1 MGSLSNTC
9 PSAGQKLTVEITKT
23 GIDVSVPVLIVQIE
37 YTLNQPSGRPIAD
50 RATGLAPAASRSL
63 GGMTIQGKV
72 LADRYAVGELLGRGG
87 MAEVYLATDRVL
99 DRPVAFKVL
108 GGWLANDGTFVERF
122 RREALAAARISH
134 PNLVA
139 VFDAGSEDGVHYIVM
154 ELVPGETLADVLRKQ
169 GRLDTNRAI
178 TIAASVADALGVAH
192 AAGIVHRDVKPGN
205 VMLTP
210 DGRTKLVDL
219 GIARS
224 IDGESITHAS
234 SILGT
239 AGYLSPEQ
247 ARGDPVDHR
256 SDIYSLGCVLYEMLT
271 GRQPFEAK
279 DPIAV
284 AWKHVH
290 EAPAPPTSIEPS
302 VPPAVEAVTLRAM
315 EKEPAARFQSV
326 ADMAAALQ
334 DRTAPVAPVTAT
346 TPMPPQTPTAPLPTV
361 GTDTLPRRADRV
373 RRRRPL
379 VPLLLVLAALV
390 LLGSLAFALLG
401 GDPPPGLAVPIDSPS
416 PSPSSSPSSSPSPS
430 PTATPA
436 DAVQGAVDALQGVVA
451 QGVSDGTIT
460 DKAAEEIQK
469 GLDSALHEFTGG
481 DTDKALEKLGDL
493 ERKVDDLVDH
503 DEIAHSEK
511 QKLAR
516 AIEDLAQ
523 QMSLAS
529 PSEG

>member
-1 MGSLSNTC
+1 
-9 PSAGQKLTVEITKT
+9 
-23 GIDVSVPVLIVQIE
+23 
-37 YTLNQPSGRPIAD
+37 
-50 RATGLAPAASRSL
+50 
-63 GGMTIQGKV
+63 MTIEGRV

-154 ELVPGETLADVLRKQ
+154 EHVPGETLADVLRRD
-169 GRLDTNRAI
+169 GRLHPDRAI
-178 TIAASVADALGVAH
+178 RIAASVADALEVAH
-192 AAGIVHRDVKPGN
+192 AARIVHRDVKPAN

-210 DGRTKLVDL
+210 DGRTKLMDL

-224 IDGESITHAS
+224 IDGESITHTS

-239 AGYLSPEQ
+239 AGYISPEQ

-271 GRQPFEAK
+271 GRQPFEAQ
-279 DPIAV
+279 DPLGV
-284 AWKHVH
+284 AYKHVH
-290 EAPAPPTSIEPS
+290 EVP
-302 VPPAVEAVTLRAM
+302 VPPASIESSIPPALEAVTLRAM
-315 EKEPAARFQSV
+315 AKEPSERFQSV
-326 ADMAAALQ
+326 ADMASALD
-334 DRTAPVAPVTAT
+334 DRTAPVAPVAAT
-346 TPMPPQTPTAPLPTV
+346 TPMPALTRTALPAAR
-361 GTDTLPRRADRV
+361 TDTLPRRVDRV
-373 RRRRPL
+373 RRRRSL
-379 VPLLLVLAALV
+379 VPVLLVLAALA
-390 LLGSLAFALLG
+390 LLGGLAFALFG
-401 GDPPPGLAVPIDSPS
+401 GDRPSGLAAPADSPS
-416 PSPSSSPSSSPSPS
+416 PSPSSSPSSSPSPT
-430 PTATPA
+430 PTPL
-436 DAVQGAVDALQGVVA
+436 DPVQGAIDALQGVVA
-451 QGVSDGTIT
+451 QGVSDGTIR

-469 GLDSALHEFTGG
+469 GIDEALHEFTAG

-511 QKLAR
+511 QKLEK
-516 AIEDLAQ
+516 AIEELAQ
-523 QMSLAS
+523 QMSLAA

>member
-1 MGSLSNTC
+1 
-9 PSAGQKLTVEITKT
+9 
-23 GIDVSVPVLIVQIE
+23 
-37 YTLNQPSGRPIAD
+37 
-50 RATGLAPAASRSL
+50 
-63 GGMTIQGKV
+63 MTIEGRV

-139 VFDAGSEDGVHYIVM
+139 VFDAGSEDGVQYIVM
-154 ELVPGETLADVLRKQ
+154 ELVPGETLADVLRKE
-169 GRLDTNRAI
+169 GRLHPNRA
-178 TIAASVADALGVAH
+178 TKIAASVADALGVAH
-192 AAGIVHRDVKPGN
+192 AAEIVHRDVKPAN

-210 DGRTKLVDL
+210 DGRTRLMDL

-224 IDGESITHAS
+224 MDGESITHAS

-239 AGYLSPEQ
+239 AGYISPEQ

-271 GRQPFEAK
+271 GRQPFEAQA
-279 DPIAV
+279 PLAV
-284 AWKHVH
+284 AYKHVH
-290 EAPAPPTSIEPS
+290 EVPPPPTSLESSIPL
-302 VPPAVEAVTLRAM
+302 ALEAVTLRAM

-326 ADMAAALQ
+326 ADMAAALD
-334 DRTAPVAPVTAT
+334 DRTAAVASVTAT
-346 TPMPPQTPTAPLPTV
+346 APMPVRATTPLPTAPTE
-361 GTDTLPRRADRV
+361 TLPRRVDRV

-379 VPLLLVLAALV
+379 VPLLLAVVALA
-390 LLGSLAFALLG
+390 LLGGLAFALWRDDRPSEPAGSADSSSPSASSSPSL
-401 GDPPPGLAVPIDSPS
+401 SPS
-416 PSPSSSPSSSPSPS
+416 PS
-430 PTATPA
+430 ATPTPV
-436 DAVQGAVDALQGVVA
+436 DTIQGAVDALQGAVA

-469 GLDSALHEFTGG
+469 GLDEALHEFTAGH
-481 DTDKALEKLGDL
+481 TDKALEKLGDL

-503 DEIAHSEK
+503 DQIAHSER
-511 QKLAR
+511 QKLDK
-516 AIEDLAQ
+516 AIEDLAE

-529 PSEG
+529 PSGG

>member
-1 MGSLSNTC
+1 
-9 PSAGQKLTVEITKT
+9 
-23 GIDVSVPVLIVQIE
+23 
-37 YTLNQPSGRPIAD
+37 
-50 RATGLAPAASRSL
+50 
-63 GGMTIQGKV
+63 MTIEGKV

-139 VFDAGSEDGVHYIVM
+139 VFDAGSEGGVHYIVM
-154 ELVPGETLADVLRKQ
+154 ELVPGETLADVLRKE
-169 GRLDTNRAI
+169 GRLHPNRA
-178 TIAASVADALGVAH
+178 TKIAASVADALGVAH
-192 AAGIVHRDVKPGN
+192 SAGIVHRDVKPGN

-210 DGRTKLVDL
+210 DGRTKLMDL

-224 IDGESITHAS
+224 IDGDSITHAS

-271 GRQPFEAK
+271 GRQPFEAQ
-279 DPIAV
+279 DPLAV
-284 AWKHVH
+284 AYKHVH
-290 EAPAPPTSIEPS
+290 EAPAPPTSLEPS
-302 VPPAVEAVTLRAM
+302 TPPGLEVVTLRAM

-326 ADMAAALQ
+326 ADMAAALD
-334 DRTAPVAPVTAT
+334 DRTAPVAPVKAT
-346 TPMPPQTPTAPLPTV
+346 TPMPPVTATTPLHTAR
-361 GTDTLPRRADRV
+361 TDTLPRRVDRV

-379 VPLLLVLAALV
+379 VPLLLALAALA

-401 GDPPPGLAVPIDSPS
+401 GDPPSKPVVPADSAS
-416 PSPSSSPSSSPSPS
+416 PSPSSSPSPSESPSAS
-430 PTATPA
+430 PTPPPV
-436 DAVQGAVDALQGVVA
+436 DPVQGAIDALQGVVA

-460 DKAAEEIQK
+460 DKAAEEILK
-469 GLDSALHEFTGG
+469 GLDEALHEFTGG
-481 DTDKALEKLGDL
+481 DAEKALDKLGDL

-503 DEIAHSEK
+503 DKIAHSER
-511 QKLAR
+511 QKLAK
-516 AIEDLAQ
+516 AIEDLAE